1 MFQELLERDEENLSL
16 KSSVAYIYAMSGKTE
31 EAKQIYTELINIHPE
46 NSSFL
51 ENYIAILLLEENIDE
66 STAQLEKFKEQFPEN
81 SNIDKI
87 QKHIDSL
94 IKEKSEDKESETS
107 QNETSEEL
115 NISTTE
121 NVETNKSDSS
131 ETELKDIT
139 QSEEKK
145 SEDKIESEKKEI
157 N

>member
-1 MFQELLERDEENLSL
+1 M
-16 KSSVAYIYAMSGKTE
+16 
-31 EAKQIYTELINIHPE
+31 
-46 NSSFL
+46 FL
-51 ENYIAILLLEENIDE
+51 ENYIAVLLLEENIDE
-66 STAQLEKFKEQFPEN
+66 STAQLEKLKEQFPEN